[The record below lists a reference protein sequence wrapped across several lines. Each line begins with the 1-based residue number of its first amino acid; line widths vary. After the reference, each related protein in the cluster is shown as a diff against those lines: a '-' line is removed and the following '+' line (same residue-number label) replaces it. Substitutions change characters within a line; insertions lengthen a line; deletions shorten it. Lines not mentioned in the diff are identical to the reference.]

1 MSEKVETVRIS
12 ILKDFKYQIQ
22 INIQSSVHLRS
33 MLHDSNTQF
42 PEFIDQQKVAK
53 KLNWTS
59 SRPNEEK

>member
-53 KLNWTS
+53 KLN
-59 SRPNEEK
+59 